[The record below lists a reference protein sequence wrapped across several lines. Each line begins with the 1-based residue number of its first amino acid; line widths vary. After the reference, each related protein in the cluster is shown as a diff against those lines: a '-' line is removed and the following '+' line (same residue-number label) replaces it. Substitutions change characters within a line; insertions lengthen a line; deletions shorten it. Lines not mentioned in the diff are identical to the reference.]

1 MKTLIVVLALMLV
14 LMGASIVWAGCD
26 ASRWT
31 DPRNAGRFLSCG
43 ENMYVALDAG
53 GINADGNIQIA
64 TTTLLNQKDGI
75 CQIDIV
81 WEISCERQEVRVL
94 QTRAYYDS
102 DYPTAKDYK
111 QEGDKIWISYN
122 STMPIGRAA
131 DQFCGRKNSLPK
143 F

>member
-14 LMGASIVWAGCD
+14 LMGASMSWAGCD
-26 ASRWT
+26 RSRWT
-31 DPRNAGRFLSCG
+31 DPRNSGRILSCG
-43 ENMYVALDAG
+43 ENMYVSLDAG
-53 GINADGNIQIA
+53 GINADGNVQIA
-64 TTTLLNQKDGI
+64 TTNLLNQKDGI
-75 CQIDIV
+75 CQLDIV
-81 WEISCERQEVRVL
+81 WEIRCERQEARPLQVRV
-94 QTRAYYDS
+94 YYDS